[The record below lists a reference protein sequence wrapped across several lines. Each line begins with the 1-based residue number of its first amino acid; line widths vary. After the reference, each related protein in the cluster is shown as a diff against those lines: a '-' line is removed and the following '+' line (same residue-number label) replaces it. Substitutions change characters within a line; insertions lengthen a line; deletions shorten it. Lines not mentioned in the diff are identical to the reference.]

1 MSKGRKTDTSFVP
14 QSYNVIQYSSYN
26 NEVESYFMSDHS
38 KIMLN
43 KKGKW
48 QNNKV

>member
-1 MSKGRKTDTSFVP
+1 MFKGRKIDILFVL
-14 QSYNVIQYSSYN
+14 QLYNVIQYSSYN
-26 NEVESYFMSDHS
+26 NEVELYFMSDYL